1 VDHRL
6 LGARLRGFD
15 TRSPIARVRG
25 LGSAKEGV
33 QHWWVQRL
41 TAVALVPL
49 TIWFVAGV
57 VALSG
62 ASHAEA
68 VAWLGHPL
76 NATLMILAVGLTFHH
91 AQLGLQVVI
100 EDYVHAEGAKL
111 ALLIAVKLVA
121 LALALAGILAVLRLA
136 LGAGGAA

>member
-1 VDHRL
+1 MMEM
-6 LGARLRGFD
+6 D

-41 TAVALVPL
+41 TAIALVPL
-49 TIWFVAGV
+49 SIWLVAGV
-57 VALSG
+57 VAMTG
-62 ASHAEA
+62 APWAEA
-68 VAWLGHPL
+68 GAWIGRPL
-76 NATLMILAVGLTFHH
+76 NATLMILMLGLGFHH

-111 ALLIAVKLVA
+111 ALLVLVKLLA
-121 LALALAGILAVLRLA
+121 LALALGGTIAVLRLTF
-136 LGAGGAA
+136 GAAA